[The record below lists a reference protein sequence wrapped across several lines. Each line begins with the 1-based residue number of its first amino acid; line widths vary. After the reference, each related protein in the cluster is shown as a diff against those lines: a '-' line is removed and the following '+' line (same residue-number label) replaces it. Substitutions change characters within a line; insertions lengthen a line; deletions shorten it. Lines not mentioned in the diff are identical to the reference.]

1 MKHYS
6 EAINTVIF
14 QKSWSPIF
22 EKLSDENAGKLIKAI
37 YDFMNGGEP
46 ELENDTLDAIFLSM
60 VDQIEN
66 SARKYLNRIQYDD
79 E

>member
-14 QKSWSPIF
+14 QKSWTPIF
-22 EKLSDENAGKLIKAI
+22 QRLSEENAGKLIKAI
-37 YDFMNGGEP
+37 YDFMNGEEP
-46 ELENDTLDAIFLSM
+46 ELEDDTLDSIFLSM
-60 VDQIEN
+60 VDQIER
-66 SARKYLNRIQYDD
+66 SAKRYFSRIQYDD

>member
-14 QKSWSPIF
+14 QKSWTPIF
-22 EKLSDENAGKLIKAI
+22 QRLSEENAGKLIKAI
-37 YDFMNGGEP
+37 YDFMNGEEP
-46 ELENDTLDAIFLSM
+46 ELDDDNLDVIFLSM
-60 VDQIEN
+60 VDQIER
-66 SARKYLNRIQYDD
+66 SAKKYLARLQYDD

>member
-46 ELENDTLDAIFLSM
+46 ELEDDTLDAIFLSM

-66 SARKYLNRIQYDD
+66 SARKYLNRIQDD

>member
-37 YDFMNGGEP
+37 YDFMNGEEP
-46 ELENDTLDAIFLSM
+46 ELEDDTLDAIFLSM

-66 SARKYLNRIQYDD
+66 SARKYLNRIQYD

>member
-46 ELENDTLDAIFLSM
+46 ELEDDTLDAILLSM

-66 SARKYLNRIQYDD
+66 SARKYLNRIQYD

>member
-66 SARKYLNRIQYDD
+66 SARKYLNRIQYD